1 MQQWVGNERQ
11 VVSRG
16 ILTFPSCLLRWQ
28 VGDSTFHNM
37 EAWKRTRCED
47 EDGLWDILVDVSVIV
62 GLEVRRKSA
71 LPIIT

>member
-1 MQQWVGNERQ
+1 MAGGGQY
-11 VVSRG
+11 
-16 ILTFPSCLLRWQ
+16 I
-28 VGDSTFHNM
+28 HYNM

-47 EDGLWDILVDVSVIV
+47 EDSLWDIQVDVSVIV